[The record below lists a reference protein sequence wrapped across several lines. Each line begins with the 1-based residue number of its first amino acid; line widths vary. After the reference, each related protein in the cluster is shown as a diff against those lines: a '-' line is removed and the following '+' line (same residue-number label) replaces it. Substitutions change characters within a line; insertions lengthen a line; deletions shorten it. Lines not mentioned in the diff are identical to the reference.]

1 MSDRCTCQDTL
12 TDHPAP
18 CPVHSNAPERTL
30 DEFFD
35 EYDSPE
41 AAVLSWWDDGGVK
54 RLYDRIAAVR
64 SGLEG
69 NLDKLSTH
77 TARLEAAI
85 RRLEQERDELDAHLM
100 ETLDQLDNCRLGL
113 IDCRKSRSFELRR
126 LEQEVERLRSMVCAQ
141 HEIKFTYYGGCKC
154 DDCKAHRAL
163 TKPEPAALHER
174 GNDE

>member
-126 LEQEVERLRSMVCAQ
+126 LEQEVERLRAAVR
-141 HEIKFTYYGGCKC
+141 EIAEKVWLLHHAAGCGDEC
-154 DDCKAHRAL
+154 TCGIQECVDRLRAL
-163 TKPEPAALHER
+163 TEGEP
-174 GNDE
+174 